1 MAKIDEQT
9 LVEHL
14 SEFRKRLIVTII
26 FFIAAF
32 LVSLLFCS
40 DIYKLLTASF
50 KQKLTVLG
58 PNDILSIYLML
69 AGICAF
75 SLTLPFTSYQLWAF
89 IRPALKEKEAKAILS
104 YVPATFILFVI
115 GLSFGFFISSGL
127 CILVGVIGLL
137 RGIFSISLF
146 YELKFHFFSHEL
158 EGFPALITGL
168 ILAVVFGLLGMVC
181 WKGVVR
187 TVKFLQ
193 KQQRNLKYSEK

>member
-1 MAKIDEQT
+1 MEKE
-9 LVEHL
+9 LN
-14 SEFRKRLIVTII
+14 
-26 FFIAAF
+26 
-32 LVSLLFCS
+32 
-40 DIYKLLTASF
+40 YKLESYLKKVDDQLNFIPVSDKA
-50 KQKLTVLG
+50 
-58 PNDILSIYLML
+58 DILSELKNTFYERLLDGQTEEEILNEMESPREL
-69 AGICAF
+69 A
-75 SLTLPFTSYQLWAF
+75 
-89 IRPALKEKEAKAILS
+89 LS
-104 YVPATFILFVI
+104 YMSESISKDQKFTWGKSLKVFTVYSAMFFSSISIIPTLAT
-115 GLSFGFFISSGL
+115 LSFGFFISSGL

>member
-1 MAKIDEQT
+1 MEKE
-9 LVEHL
+9 LN
-14 SEFRKRLIVTII
+14 
-26 FFIAAF
+26 
-32 LVSLLFCS
+32 
-40 DIYKLLTASF
+40 YKLESYLKKVDDQLNFIPVSDKA
-50 KQKLTVLG
+50 
-58 PNDILSIYLML
+58 DILSELKNTFYERLLDGQTEEEILNEMESPREL
-69 AGICAF
+69 A
-75 SLTLPFTSYQLWAF
+75 
-89 IRPALKEKEAKAILS
+89 LS
-104 YVPATFILFVI
+104 YMSESITKDQKFTWGKSLKVFTVYSAMFFSSISIIPTLAT
-115 GLSFGFFISSGL
+115 LSFGFFISSGL